1 MKEDNE
7 EEIRDSGL
15 PEYNIEGQEPDAGE
29 TSAEDL
35 AKTTKAT
42 DLADPEE
49 ASAEETSAAYD
60 TLATSEPEEEDP
72 SGEDLTAPKPPKK
85 HHAYLWLWLLV
96 SLSIIVVM
104 AVSFLEEPT
113 LFGLEVKQAPFRDA
127 LLAEAQE
134 DTAASDTL
142 PVATPE
148 VVETDSTPKNILI
161 FGDSMTFLL
170 AQRMAKYGTQNGHT
184 VYGVNWDSST
194 PQIWATSD
202 TIAHFIRK
210 YDISYVMVSLGSNE
224 LFAKDLD
231 SRAKYVR
238 QIVDKLGD
246 IPFIWVGPPNWKE
259 DNGYNDM
266 LERTLPRGT
275 FFRTGMMQL
284 ERRGDHIHPTPAAA
298 VLWVDS
304 IMRWMPKSAHPIL
317 VNLPADSINT
327 TPTLTILKKKR

>member
-1 MKEDNE
+1 MKEENE
-7 EEIRDSGL
+7 EETRDSGL
-15 PEYNIEGQEPDAGE
+15 SEYNIEGQEPDA
-29 TSAEDL
+29 
-35 AKTTKAT
+35 
-42 DLADPEE
+42 
-49 ASAEETSAAYD
+49 EETSATSD
-60 TLATSEPEEEDP
+60 TLDTSEPGEEEH
-72 SGEDLTAPKPPKK
+72 SVEDISAPEPPKK
-85 HHAYLWLWLLV
+85 HHAYLGLWLLV

-104 AVSFLEEPT
+104 AVSFLEEPM
-113 LFGLEVKQAPFRDA
+113 LFGLEVKQAPFRDV
-127 LLAEAQE
+127 LLAEAEE
-134 DTAASDTL
+134 DTATPDTL
-142 PVATPE
+142 PVAKPV

-194 PQIWATSD
+194 PQIWAMSD

-210 YDISYVMVSLGSNE
+210 YDINYVMVSLGSNE

-231 SRAKYVR
+231 SRAKYVKK
-238 QIVDKLGD
+238 IVEKIGD

-284 ERRGDHIHPTPAAA
+284 ARRGDHIHPTPDAA

-317 VNLPADSINT
+317 VDVPADSINT